1 MKNQLEL
8 YLEKLRIP
16 ETRAMNL
23 LQEHGIVSD
32 NCVTAAEVGDI
43 GKAISWLNLN
53 YETNT

>member
-16 ETRAMNL
+16 EIRAMNL

-32 NCVTAAEVGDI
+32 NCVTAAEVRDT

-53 YETNT
+53 YETTT